1 MTCVFSVLTLAPYL
15 RDNGFVKK
23 KLVWGFFWAVL
34 FAAAV
39 LLLTVPKDKNSGA
52 SIPFHKKPPLYFVE
66 NRGQAGPADIKYH
79 VQTKKADIYFG
90 KDRSVINLK
99 GPGNREKS
107 VLRLEYLGAGSGT
120 KISGRDRTKAVYN
133 YLIGSKKEGYKT
145 NVPSYSG
152 IILKNLYNGIDLKY
166 GSKGGSIKS
175 EFVIGRKGK
184 AADIRLR
191 YTGADFLSIN
201 GSGDLIVKAG
211 AVELVE
217 SKPYAYQIISG
228 KIATVEAHYV
238 LLAHD
243 TYGFKT
249 GSYDNN
255 YPLIIDPTLVFSGYI
270 GGTGND
276 EGEEIFVDNSGYIYI
291 GCETYSD
298 NFPSTPGA
306 YQTTRAGTQNLVISK
321 LSPDASGLEFSTYF
335 GGNGMEFINALKCD
349 GSGNV
354 YVGGYTS
361 SSNLPATPGCYD
373 STLSGGLD
381 CFVLKLNS
389 TGTSVLYCS
398 YFGGS
403 GSDVAYA
410 SCVDDSYNIYL
421 SGYCSSDMPT
431 TPNAYKT
438 VHPGGTSN
446 FAAKISPSG
455 LGSGDLIYSTFI
467 GKGTTRQMQV
477 DSSGNVCLVGDTTSS
492 EYPVTSGCFQP
503 TFGGGERDA
512 FVTKLNSD
520 GSDLVFST
528 FLGGSDTDRG
538 WQANVDA
545 LSNVYASCTTLST
558 DFPVTGGAL
567 QTSRPSALLNG
578 SLSKF
583 SPEGALLYSTYVG
596 GSGVDNSL
604 KMAAARSG
612 DIFLAGYTTSADFPV
627 TDDAYQKELKGG
639 YDGLLIR
646 LDPSGNGSSDLVY
659 STFFGGSSDD
669 TLKDLFLTQSNTLYI
684 SGYSASN
691 DMPVTPGVYSAVN
704 SGGTDAVYVRFE
716 LGPPAPSSFLS
727 AAASTT
733 SLSHSWAVNS
743 TNESG
748 FYIVDSGGTIR
759 LRVPAATSTTV
770 EASLLPNTL
779 YTSRCTAYNGDGAF
793 TSEASSKYTWIEAPS
808 DLEPVTTS
816 STSITVKAAGTFSN
830 LTLGSSGI
838 LIENLTDGTNSGW
851 IKADS
856 WTFSGLLPGTEYGF
870 RVKSRNGD
878 GIENPASVSK
888 VVSTTSISPISV
900 YSAGVQLRD
909 GDTVSSR
916 LAFSGIASTT
926 EALDA
931 SSVRIYLD
939 GSLVSDGTH
948 SYYDSFEQALD
959 RATISYSV
967 RTPLAAGIHTLSI
980 TATGSGGSLFEA
992 SLVDLRVASETGS
1005 QGIIGAVLA
1014 HPNPYDPSSGSARIT
1029 YNLEKDS
1036 AVALYIFGV
1045 NGRLVLKREFL
1056 SGSNG
1061 GKAGFNDV
1069 TWDGK
1074 DDFGNELGN
1083 GVYAVRIVD
1092 KAGMKVIGKSKIAII
1107 SGSTS
1112 KTGLPLWPLAVI
1124 TAVLGLMASTGAHK
1138 VYRIVKRRK

>member
-1 MTCVFSVLTLAPYL
+1 M
-15 RDNGFVKK
+15 KK
-23 KLVWGFFWAVL
+23 KLVWGFLGAVL
-34 FAAAV
+34 FAAAAI
-39 LLLTVPKDKNSGA
+39 LLTAPEDKKSGT
-52 SIPFHKKPPLYFVE
+52 SKPFHNNLPLYFVE

-79 VQTKKADIYFG
+79 AQTKTADIYFG
-90 KDRSVINLK
+90 KDRSVISIK

-120 KISGRDRTKAVYN
+120 KISGRDRTKAVFN
-133 YLIGSKKEGYKT
+133 YLTGNKKEGHKT
-145 NVPSYSG
+145 NVPSYFG
-152 IILKNLYNGIDLKY
+152 IILKNLYNGIDLEY
-166 GSKGGSIKS
+166 GSKNGSVKS

-191 YTGADFLSIN
+191 YAGADFLSIN
-201 GSGDLIVKAG
+201 KSGDLIVKAG
-211 AVELVE
+211 AVKLVE
-217 SKPYAYQIISG
+217 SKPYAYQIIGG

-249 GSYDNN
+249 GN
-255 YPLIIDPTLVFSGYI
+255 YNKLHPLIIDPTLVFSGYI

-276 EGEEIFVDNSGYIYI
+276 EGEEIFVDSSGYIYI

-335 GGNGMEFINALKCD
+335 GGNGQDFVNALKCD
-349 GSGNV
+349 DSGNI
-354 YVGGYTS
+354 YVGGYTN

-373 STLSGGLD
+373 NTRSGALD

-389 TGTSVLYCS
+389 TGSAVLYCS

-403 GSDVAYA
+403 DNDVAYA

-438 VHPGGTSN
+438 VFPGGTSN
-446 FAAKISPSG
+446 FAAKLSPSG
-455 LGSGDLIYSTFI
+455 LGANDLIYSTFI
-467 GKGTTRQMQV
+467 GSGTTRQMQV

-503 TFGGGERDA
+503 TFGGGDRDA

-545 LSNVYASCTTLST
+545 SSNVYASCTTLST
-558 DFPVTGGAL
+558 DFPVSGGAF

-646 LDPSGNGSSDLVY
+646 LSPSGNGSSDLVY

-684 SGYSASN
+684 FGYSASN
-691 DMPVTPGVYSAVN
+691 DMPVTAGVYSAVN

-748 FYIVDSGGTIR
+748 FYIVDGSGAIR
-759 LRVPAATSTTV
+759 LRVPAAASTTV
-770 EASLLPNTL
+770 EAALLPNTL

-808 DLEPVTTS
+808 GLGSINTS
-816 STSITVKAAGTFSN
+816 STSITVKAEGTFSN
-830 LTLGSSGI
+830 LSLGSSGI

-856 WTFSGLLPGTEYGF
+856 WTFSDLLPGTEYSF
-870 RVKSRNGD
+870 RVRSRNGD
-878 GIENPASVSK
+878 AIENPVPFSK
-888 VVSTTSISPISV
+888 TLATAAKTPISV

-939 GSLVSDGTH
+939 GSLVSDGTY
-948 SYYDSFEQALD
+948 SYYDSFEQAPD

-967 RTPLAAGIHTLSI
+967 RTPLAAGTHTLSI
-980 TATGSGGSLFEA
+980 TAGGSGGSLFEA

-1014 HPNPYDPSSGSARIT
+1014 HPNPYDPSSGNARIT

-1036 AVALYIFGV
+1036 AIALYIFGI
-1045 NGRLVLKREFL
+1045 NGRLVLKKEFL

-1069 TWDGK
+1069 AWDGK

-1092 KAGMKVIGKSKIAII
+1092 KAGMKVIGKSKVAII
-1107 SGSTS
+1107 CGSAS
-1112 KTGLPLWPLAVI
+1112 KTGAPLWPLAAVI
-1124 TAVLGLMASTGAHK
+1124 TAVLGLTASGGAHRF
-1138 VYRIVKRRK
+1138 YRALKRKK